1 MLAVNDSPNP
11 YSFSC
16 NAYQRHVIV
25 NRTFMWKNG
34 SLRCEY
40 TNDLIHLI
48 NTYK

>member
-25 NRTFMWKNG
+25 NRTLCREMDHYAVNI
-34 SLRCEY
+34 LM
-40 TNDLIHLI
+40 I
-48 NTYK
+48 